1 MIMIIN
7 FNELVNQVKSSKN
20 RKISVAVAQDADVL
34 EALQKAKK
42 SNLADAILV
51 GDHSKISRIARE
63 SNIDIEIFELVDV
76 KEEQKAVT
84 VAIELIRNGKADIL
98 MKGLCSTAILMKGVL
113 DKEKGLRQPGLLS
126 HLAIFEIKSY
136 PKLILMSDAGLNISP
151 ALDEKVKI
159 IENAVRVAKKLGILK
174 PKIAMITAVEKINP
188 EKMPA
193 TADAAIIAKMSERGQ
208 ISGAIIDGPL
218 ALDNAFSKKSCQI
231 KGIRSEVGGVT
242 DIAIVP
248 NIEAGNIF
256 YKLMSCLAGAKTAGI
271 IVGAK
276 VPIVLTSRADSD
288 EAKFL
293 SIATA
298 AKVC

>member
-1 MIMIIN
+1 MIKN
-7 FNELVNQVKSSKN
+7 FKQLVDQVKSSKN

-34 EALQKAKK
+34 EALQRAKK
-42 SNLADAILV
+42 ANLADAILV
-51 GDHSKISRIARE
+51 GDHKKISRIAQE
-63 SNIDIEIFELVDV
+63 NKVNIEKFEVIDI
-76 KEEQKAVT
+76 KEETKAVV
-84 VAIELIRNGKADIL
+84 VAIDLIRNGKADIL
-98 MKGLCSTAILMKGVL
+98 MKGLCSTAILMKAVL

-126 HLAIFEIKSY
+126 HLGIFEIQSY
-136 PKLILMSDAGLNISP
+136 PKLILMSDGGLNILP
-151 ALDEKVKI
+151 TLDEKLKI
-159 IENAVRVAKKLGILK
+159 IENAVFVAKKLGISK
-174 PKIAMITAVEKINP
+174 PKVAMITAVEKINP

-208 ISGAIIDGPL
+208 FPGFIVDGPL

-256 YKLMSCLAGAKTAGI
+256 YKLMSYLAGARTAGI
-271 IVGAK
+271 IIGAK
-276 VPIVLTSRADSD
+276 VPIVLPSRADSD
-288 EAKFL
+288 DTKFL

-298 AKVC
+298 AKIC